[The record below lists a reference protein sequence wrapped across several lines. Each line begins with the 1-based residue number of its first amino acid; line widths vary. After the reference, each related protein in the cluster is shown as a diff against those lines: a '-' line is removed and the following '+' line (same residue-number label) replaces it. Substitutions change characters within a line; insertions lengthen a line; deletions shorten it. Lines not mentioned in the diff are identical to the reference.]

1 MSTPRR
7 FLPLGGEGVL
17 RRGDEVGDRA
27 AGFTTGDGG
36 AHLEFALDGGVGV
49 GELEQKL
56 DQICTGQLVEVV
68 ADRIR
73 WLDAH
78 AHDGIVAVTSDSAAT
93 SGSSR
98 EPFSP
103 RRPGQRPTS
112 R

>member
-1 MSTPRR
+1 M
-7 FLPLGGEGVL
+7 L

-49 GELEQKL
+49 GELEQQL
-56 DQICTGQLVEVV
+56 DQICTRQLAEVV

-73 WLDAH
+73 RLDTH
-78 AHDGIVAVTSDSAAT
+78 AHDGIVAGRSDRARPTARRR
-93 SGSSR
+93 G
-98 EPFSP
+98 PL
-103 RRPGQRPTS
+103 RPGPPGRWRTS